1 MIVGTELSVS
11 TSRSPST
18 SGAARGPA
26 TAALVVSSTR
36 TISSGSVWC
45 TQISSSDPLA
55 TRAGIQSPSSTGV
68 HGLLD
73 RDSVG
78 GTRSSMK
85 RKAAPSETVVPS
97 ELEMRSVL
105 FPTTTRQYSSMSSSA
120 SGAQA
125 RNSDHHRVRAC
136 SVAG

>member
-1 MIVGTELSVS
+1 MMVGTGLSVS
-11 TSRSPST
+11 TSRSLSA
-18 SGAARGPA
+18 SGVARGPA
-26 TAALVVSSTR
+26 AVAPLVSSTR
-36 TISSGSVWC
+36 MISSGSVVSEFKSPFRC

-73 RDSVG
+73 RDSAG

-85 RKAAPSETVVPS
+85 RKAAPSEIVPS

-105 FPTTTRQYSSMSSSA
+105 FPTTTRQ
-120 SGAQA
+120 
-125 RNSDHHRVRAC
+125 
-136 SVAG
+136 